1 MNNMVI
7 IADIQRLGHC
17 DQQGHGGGTRDLS
30 SSHDQ
35 LPQSS
40 RGESPCPPIQKQGA
54 SNCILDLLFI
64 ILILL
69 K

>member
-1 MNNMVI
+1 MNNVGI

-17 DQQGHGGGTRDLS
+17 DQQGHGGGARGLS

-40 RGESPCPPIQKQGA
+40 
-54 SNCILDLLFI
+54 
-64 ILILL
+64 
-69 K
+69 